1 MDEETLPLTTV
12 DSGEEN
18 NNMSSLQQF
27 SQLEV
32 EPLYSDNNTSTKKRC
47 PKALQF
53 CPCRCYTVIKHCS
66 CRRAAI
72 IMSSL
77 TCFVLFMYLTVQV
90 GVIATFLTTK
100 PPSRAPQ
107 PDDSTTINSF
117 FNVRHGPEGAPP
129 TQESFE
135 FLINKTALSKLFLF
149 TELIE
154 RGDGHT
160 AVSHTVP
167 SENVPMYFNLSHDN
181 TQLLLYRKQMAVR
194 ASNARDQVLLKDGIS
209 DFLLASMPITS
220 NDGSTITVLGTSLI
234 EKHFGIPIELDAFAE
249 SQSNA
254 IRVVSVKGYPKNVN
268 FVLEIKSKNKQDTGS
283 LGSSTIRTFLSLAL
297 LPEKPMVSRVA
308 DHRIGY
314 FAEEYTNVGVHPRGD
329 AGSNKEKEDALPNS
343 LGAFDVDQTINV
355 INKWRLEKDVS
366 TCDDSTNQ
374 MGCLPIKPII
384 YYVDPT
390 VPSV

>member
-1 MDEETLPLTTV
+1 
-12 DSGEEN
+12 
-18 NNMSSLQQF
+18 
-27 SQLEV
+27 
-32 EPLYSDNNTSTKKRC
+32 
-47 PKALQF
+47 
-53 CPCRCYTVIKHCS
+53 
-66 CRRAAI
+66 
-72 IMSSL
+72 
-77 TCFVLFMYLTVQV
+77 
-90 GVIATFLTTK
+90 
-100 PPSRAPQ
+100 
-107 PDDSTTINSF
+107 
-117 FNVRHGPEGAPP
+117 
-129 TQESFE
+129 
-135 FLINKTALSKLFLF
+135 
-149 TELIE
+149 
-154 RGDGHT
+154 
-160 AVSHTVP
+160 
-167 SENVPMYFNLSHDN
+167 
-181 TQLLLYRKQMAVR
+181 
-194 ASNARDQVLLKDGIS
+194 
-209 DFLLASMPITS
+209 MPITS